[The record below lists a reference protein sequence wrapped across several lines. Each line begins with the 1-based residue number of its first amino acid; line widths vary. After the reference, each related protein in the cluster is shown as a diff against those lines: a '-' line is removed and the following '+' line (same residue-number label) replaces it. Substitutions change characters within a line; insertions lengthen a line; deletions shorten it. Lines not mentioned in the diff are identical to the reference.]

1 MTCRMDALRDK
12 EVINVKDGGRIGF
25 VSDVEVD
32 TKEAR
37 LTAVVV
43 YGRLR
48 LFGLF
53 GREPDFVIPWGKIV
67 LIGEDTVLV
76 EYEAPAQG
84 AKTGLLGRVLD
95 KLGC

>member
-84 AKTGLLGRVLD
+84 AKTGLLGRGLD
-95 KLGC
+95 KIGF

>member
-25 VSDVEVD
+25 VSDV
-32 TKEAR
+32 EAR

-95 KLGC
+95 KIGF